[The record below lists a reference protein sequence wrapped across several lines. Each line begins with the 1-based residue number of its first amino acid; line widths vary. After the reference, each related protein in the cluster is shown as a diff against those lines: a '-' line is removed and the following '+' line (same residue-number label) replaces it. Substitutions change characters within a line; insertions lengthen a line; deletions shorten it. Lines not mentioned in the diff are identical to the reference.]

1 MVTSQPLIGQTGS
14 RYRVIERLGSQG
26 SGSVYKAESI
36 YSSGNYVALKFLTES
51 LTGFQKRFLSTEDR
65 RYATATA
72 LNHLNICNILD
83 IGEHNGCVF
92 IVMQYLKGKTL
103 KRTIAHQPL
112 KIDQLLHVA
121 IGVTD
126 GLDNAHRFRLVHRA
140 ITPASI
146 FITEAGTP
154 MILHFGLATQDA
166 DSENLSSPDNTLGTT
181 AYMSPEQ
188 VRRAEL
194 DGRTDLFSFGAV
206 LYEAATGQLP
216 FRGDTTEMVFEAIL
230 NRAPAP
236 LTELNPSLPPRL
248 EEIINKSL
256 EKDQNLRYQH
266 ASDFRAD
273 FSRLKRDTNS
283 VGSWRRKY

>member
-1 MVTSQPLIGQTGS
+1 
-14 RYRVIERLGSQG
+14 
-26 SGSVYKAESI
+26 
-36 YSSGNYVALKFLTES
+36 
-51 LTGFQKRFLSTEDR
+51 
-65 RYATATA
+65 
-72 LNHLNICNILD
+72 
-83 IGEHNGCVF
+83 
-92 IVMQYLKGKTL
+92 
-103 KRTIAHQPL
+103 
-112 KIDQLLHVA
+112 
-121 IGVTD
+121 
-126 GLDNAHRFRLVHRA
+126 
-140 ITPASI
+140 
-146 FITEAGTP
+146 

-166 DSENLSSPDNTLGTT
+166 DSENLSSPDTTLGTA

-216 FRGDTTEMVFEAIL
+216 FRGDTTETVFEAIL